1 MKKLHILVSYI
12 VLGMLLAGCSSVAG
26 SPDKSVLGT
35 TESTQQTEQNTEQTD
50 AGSDQNSDDSSVAG
64 TVEAG
69 VDQSGNIEQ
78 WEDTETTE
86 NVEPDTEEA
95 IAEEET
101 SEYDAEAELGIPEKQ
116 TAEASWQTAYVDYL
130 NNASDVDDQEGYTLI
145 DIDGDAVP
153 ELVEVGRSE
162 ASGVRIIN
170 YADGEVHVNDLNRLY
185 FSYIKGKNLLCNS
198 DGLMDS
204 YYDSVYSIV
213 DGELT
218 LVAQGHY
225 GVEED
230 TDAQLNADGTPNYV
244 YSWNGEDVSK
254 EKYQEEF
261 QTTYDSSDAVDGYD
275 PDQLESLKQIIA
287 DIESR

>member
-1 MKKLHILVSYI
+1 MKKLHIFVSCI
-12 VLGMLLAGCSSVAG
+12 MLGILLAGCSSVSG
-26 SPDKSVLGT
+26 SPDKNALGT
-35 TESTQQTEQNTEQTD
+35 TESTQQTERNTEQTD
-50 AGSDQNSDDSSVAG
+50 GSDQNSDGSTAAG

-78 WEDTETTE
+78 WKDTATTE
-86 NVEPDTEEA
+86 NVESDTEEA
-95 IAEEET
+95 VAEKAT
-101 SEYDAEAELGIPEKQ
+101 SEYDVKAELGIPEKQ
-116 TAEASWQTAYVDYL
+116 TTEASWQTAYVDYL

-145 DIDGDAVP
+145 DIDGDAGP

-230 TDAQLNADGTPNYV
+230 TDAQLDANGTPDYV

-261 QTTYDSSDAVDGYD
+261 QTTYDSSNAVDGYD
-275 PDQLESLKQIIA
+275 PDQLESIKQIIA

>member
-1 MKKLHILVSYI
+1 MKKLHILVSCI
-12 VLGMLLAGCSSVAG
+12 MLGILLAGCSSVSG
-26 SPDKSVLGT
+26 SPDKNALGT
-35 TESTQQTEQNTEQTD
+35 TESTQQTERNTEQTD
-50 AGSDQNSDDSSVAG
+50 GSDQNSDGSTAAG

-78 WEDTETTE
+78 WKDTATTE
-86 NVEPDTEEA
+86 NVESDTEEA
-95 IAEEET
+95 VAEKAT
-101 SEYDAEAELGIPEKQ
+101 SEYDVKAELGIPEKQ
-116 TAEASWQTAYVDYL
+116 TTEASWQTAYVDYL

-230 TDAQLNADGTPNYV
+230 TDAQLDANGTPDYV

-261 QTTYDSSDAVDGYD
+261 QTTYDSSNAVDGYD
-275 PDQLESLKQIIA
+275 PDQLESIKQIIA